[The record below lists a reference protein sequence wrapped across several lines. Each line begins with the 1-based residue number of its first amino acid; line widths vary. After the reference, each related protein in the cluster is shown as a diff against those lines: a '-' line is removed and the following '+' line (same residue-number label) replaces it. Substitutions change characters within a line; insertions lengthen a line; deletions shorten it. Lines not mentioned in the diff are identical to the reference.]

1 VTGAVAVA
9 GLIDWHNH
17 MLAPGL
23 QPPAEASGKWPG
35 IRSSSCGYQLTL
47 GGSFYRDVDTRTF
60 QAEPRLA
67 EMDDLGV
74 QLQVLSAPP
83 YAVAFDGPGAE
94 YAVLVAQQNEFLAEM
109 VAAYPDRFALLAML
123 PYGDDAAVSAEL
135 KRLAGYPGVAGV
147 CLTPNR
153 DDHLCQPEHRDLWRT
168 LAAAGHIVFVH
179 PADTAMCEADLA
191 SGSVFGAGMPF
202 STARIAT
209 RLITSGTLSEVSEL
223 RVLLAHAGGA
233 LAATIDRLTRG
244 WQMGQLP
251 QLAESPLAIARRA
264 FWVDAIAYAPA
275 PLRAALDTFGP
286 GRMVY
291 GSDYPFAALLSP
303 HELASLEPTAL
314 ELVTIN
320 GKMLLEET
328 TGQRI

>member
-1 VTGAVAVA
+1 VSSRRAVA

-17 MLAPGL
+17 MLAAGL
-23 QPPAEASGKWPG
+23 LPPAGASGKWPG
-35 IRSSSCGYQLTL
+35 IRTGQEGYQLTL
-47 GGSFYRDVDTRTF
+47 GGTFYRDVDARTF

-67 EMDDLGV
+67 EMDVLGV

-83 YAVAFDGPGAE
+83 YAVAFEGPPAE
-94 YAVLVAQQNEFLAEM
+94 YAALVSQQNEFLASV

-123 PYGDDAAVSAEL
+123 PFGDDAAVAAEL
-135 KRLAGYPGVAGV
+135 DRLAGYPGVAGV

-153 DDHLCQPEHRDLWRT
+153 DDHLCEPGHRDLWRT
-168 LAAAGHIVFVH
+168 LAAARHLVFVH

-191 SGSVFGAGMPF
+191 SGSVFGAGMPL
-202 STARIAT
+202 STARLAT

-264 FWVDAIAYAPA
+264 FWVDSIAYAPA
-275 PLRAALDTFGP
+275 PLRAALDTFGT

-303 HELASLEPTAL
+303 QELARIEPAAPD
-314 ELVTIN
+314 LVTAN
-320 GKMLLEET
+320 GQVLLQET
-328 TGQRI
+328 SA

>member
-1 VTGAVAVA
+1 MTGAAVP

-17 MLAPGL
+17 MLAPDL
-23 QPPAEASGKWPG
+23 RPPAEASGVWPG
-35 IRSSSCGYQLTL
+35 IRSSGGGYQLTL
-47 GGSFYRDVDTRTF
+47 GGSFYRDVDIRTF
-60 QAEPRLA
+60 RAEPRLA
-67 EMDDLGV
+67 DMDNVGV

-83 YAVAFDGPGAE
+83 YAVAFDGPPAE
-94 YAVLVAQQNEFLAEM
+94 YVALVAQQNEFLAGV

-123 PYGDDAAVSAEL
+123 PYGDDAAVAAEL
-135 KRLAGYPGVAGV
+135 GRLATYPGVAGV

-153 DDHLCQPEHRDLWRT
+153 DDYLCEPDHRDLWRM
-168 LAAAGHIVFVH
+168 LADAGQIVFVH
-179 PADTAMCEADLA
+179 PADTAMCEPDRA

-251 QLAESPLAIARRA
+251 QLAESPLVIARQA
-264 FWVDAIAYAPA
+264 FWVDAIAYARA
-275 PLRAALDTFGP
+275 PLQAALDTFGAN
-286 GRMVY
+286 RMVY

-303 HELASLEPTAL
+303 QELAGIEPGAL
-314 ELVTIN
+314 ELVATN
-320 GKMLLEET
+320 GKLLLAET

>member
-1 VTGAVAVA
+1 VTGAVA

-17 MLAPGL
+17 MLSADL
-23 QPPAEASGKWPG
+23 HPPAEASGRWPG
-35 IRSSSCGYQLTL
+35 IRSSGGSYQLTL

-60 QAEPRLA
+60 QAGPRLA
-67 EMDDLGV
+67 DMDGLGV

-83 YAVAFDGPGAE
+83 YAVAFDGPPAE
-94 YAVLVAQQNEFLAEM
+94 YAALVAQQNEFLAGV
-109 VAAYPDRFALLAML
+109 VAAHPDRFALLAML
-123 PYGDDAAVSAEL
+123 PYGDDAAVAAEL
-135 KRLAGYPGVAGV
+135 ERLAGYPGMAGV

-153 DDHLCQPEHRDLWRT
+153 DDHLCGPQHRDLWRM
-168 LAAAGHIVFVH
+168 LAAAGHIIFVH
-179 PADTAMCEADLA
+179 PADTAMCEPDLA

-209 RLITSGTLSEVSEL
+209 RLITSGTLSEVADL

-251 QLAESPLAIARRA
+251 QLTESPLAIARQA

-275 PLRAALDTFGP
+275 PLRAALDTFGAD
-286 GRMVY
+286 RMVY

-303 HELASLEPTAL
+303 DELADIDPGAL
-314 ELVTIN
+314 ELVAAN